1 MFYYLYEY
9 LLWLSGYS
17 QETVPEV
24 IETEEEPP
32 LELNP
37 HTFPAANFVQPI
49 NVAELETEQ
58 ENVVQK
64 KKRKN

>member
-9 LLWLSGYS
+9 LLWLGGYS
-17 QETVPEV
+17 QEQIPEV
-24 IETEEEPP
+24 IEAEEEPP
-32 LELNP
+32 IESNTHNFQSLN
-37 HTFPAANFVQPI
+37 FQQPI